1 MGVTGDN
8 EIDTS
13 SGNLTIDSAGGT
25 TTVDDHLVVSGD
37 LTVSGTTTTVN
48 TETINLADNIININ
62 SNHTG
67 SPSQDG
73 GIEINRGSSAN
84 KTFIWSESTDKWTVG
99 SETLVAGTFEGALN
113 GNASTVTNAYIRR
126 GIKQ

>member
-1 MGVTGDN
+1 M
-8 EIDTS
+8 
-13 SGNLTIDSAGGT
+13 GGT

-84 KTFIWSESTDKWTVG
+84 KTFIWSESTDKWTKG
-99 SETLVAGTFEGALN
+99 
-113 GNASTVTNAYIRR
+113 RR
-126 GIKQ
+126 LL